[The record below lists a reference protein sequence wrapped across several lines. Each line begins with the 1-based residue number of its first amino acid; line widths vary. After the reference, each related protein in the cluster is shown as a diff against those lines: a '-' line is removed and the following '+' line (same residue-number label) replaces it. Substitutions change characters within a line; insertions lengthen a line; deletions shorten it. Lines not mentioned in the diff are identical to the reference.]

1 MRVSEDQITTAF
13 KKANGECTVCGTK
26 LIFEQLDCER
36 YAGGWSYTEREGK
49 NREVKVTILC
59 CVCKRMLNI
68 HNED

>member
-36 YAGGWSYTEREGK
+36 YAGG
-49 NREVKVTILC
+49 
-59 CVCKRMLNI
+59 
-68 HNED
+68 